1 MRAIRFGCHRYE
13 VHVESWVQDQEVI
26 MLVIRPL
33 QESDLEALYA
43 MAQSAGKGLTTL
55 PADRDLLLRK
65 IRHTRDTFDQRC
77 APEAGLYLFALE
89 DTELEQCVG
98 ISGIQ
103 ARVGLD
109 EVFYNYRLSVTVNAS
124 RELGVHVRTPTL
136 HLSNDM
142 TDTSEICSLLLSDSH
157 RGGGNGLLLS
167 RCRFMFLDHFR
178 KHFSDKV
185 FAEMRGVS
193 DKDGRSP
200 LWDALGCKFFD
211 MDFTEADLL
220 SGLGDK
226 SFIAELMPK
235 FPIYLPMLPDEARAV
250 IGRVHDNTAPA
261 LKMLQAEGFNFNGM
275 VDIFDG
281 GPVVEAF
288 IHNIRT
294 VRESTDRIVMIRSD
308 KASRNWSARE
318 APGEG
323 GKGDLE
329 RREVMVCNG
338 SFQNFRV
345 TTVPAECIAI
355 DTISLSETVAR
366 ALEVEA
372 GDRVRLA
379 PLKDAGLNPIYDR
392 RDTNHAG
399 KPSRA

>member
-1 MRAIRFGCHRYE
+1 
-13 VHVESWVQDQEVI
+13 
-26 MLVIRPL
+26 MLIIRPL
-33 QESDLEALYA
+33 QERDLDALYA

-178 KHFSDKV
+178 KHFSEKV

-193 DKDGRSP
+193 DNGGRSP

-294 VRESTDRIVMIRSD
+294 VRDSTDRIVMIRSD
-308 KASRNWSARE
+308 KAPASTAERAKGGSK
-318 APGEG
+318 EG
-323 GKGDLE
+323 SEEGAKGAK
-329 RREVMVCNG
+329 RSEVMVCNG

-345 TTVPAECIAI
+345 TTVPADCISI
-355 DTISLSETVAR
+355 DTISLSEPVAR
-366 ALEVEA
+366 ALQVEA

-379 PLKDAGLNPIYDR
+379 PLKDAGLNPIYDVT
-392 RDTNHAG
+392 DTNHAG
-399 KPSRA
+399 RSFRA

>member
-1 MRAIRFGCHRYE
+1 
-13 VHVESWVQDQEVI
+13 
-26 MLVIRPL
+26 MLIIRPL
-33 QESDLEALYA
+33 QESDLDALYA

-65 IRHTRDTFDQRC
+65 IRHSRDTFDQRC

-89 DTELEQCVG
+89 DTGLEECVG

-124 RELGVHVRTPTL
+124 PELAVHVRTPTL

-178 KHFSDKV
+178 KHFSEKV

-193 DKDGRSP
+193 DQDGRSP
-200 LWDALGCKFFD
+200 LWDALGRQFFD
-211 MDFTEADLL
+211 MDFTDADIL
-220 SGLGDK
+220 SGLGSK

-235 FPIYLPMLPDEARAV
+235 FPIYLPMLPDQARAV

-261 LKMLQAEGFNFNGM
+261 LKMLQAEGFNFNGL

-294 VRESTDRIVMIRSD
+294 VRDSFDRTVMIRSD
-308 KASRNWSARE
+308 RAPASTPDKATFRGASGQGARAQE
-318 APGEG
+318 M
-323 GKGDLE
+323 
-329 RREVMVCNG
+329 MVCNG
-338 SFQNFRV
+338 SFKDFRV
-345 TTVPAECIAI
+345 TTLPADCISI
-355 DTISLSETVAR
+355 DTISLSEEVAR

-372 GDRVRLA
+372 GDRVRIA
-379 PLKDAGLNPIYDR
+379 PLKDASVNTIYSG
-392 RDTNHAG
+392 RDSNHAG
-399 KPSRA
+399 KSFRA

>member
-1 MRAIRFGCHRYE
+1 
-13 VHVESWVQDQEVI
+13 
-26 MLVIRPL
+26 MLIIRPL
-33 QESDLEALYA
+33 QETDLEALYA

-55 PADRDLLLRK
+55 PADRELLQRK
-65 IRHTRDTFDQRC
+65 IRHARDTFDQRC

-89 DTELEQCVG
+89 DTELKQCVG

-109 EVFYNYRLSVTVNAS
+109 EVFYNYRLSLTVNAS

-136 HLSNDM
+136 QLSNDM
-142 TDTSEICSLLLSDSH
+142 TDTSEICSLLLSDTH

-200 LWDALGCKFFD
+200 LWDALGSRFFD
-211 MDFTEADLL
+211 MDFTEADML
-220 SGLGDK
+220 SGLGNK

-235 FPIYLPMLPDEARAV
+235 FPIYLPMLPDQARAV
-250 IGRVHDNTAPA
+250 IGRVHENTAPA
-261 LKMLQAEGFNFNGM
+261 LNMLQAEGFNFNGM

-288 IHNIRT
+288 VHNIRT
-294 VRESTDRIVMIRSD
+294 VRESTDRIVMIRANDSVS
-308 KASRNWSARE
+308 SRADDGHGAQG
-318 APGEG
+318 AP
-323 GKGDLE
+323 DA
-329 RREVMVCNG
+329 EVMVCNG

-345 TTVPAECIAI
+345 TTVPAACVGI
-355 DTISLSETVAR
+355 DTISLSEPVAI
-366 ALEVEA
+366 ALQVQA

-379 PLKDAGLNPIYDR
+379 PLKEAAMNPTNQYRGTDDAGR
-392 RDTNHAG
+392 S
-399 KPSRA
+399 SRA

>member
-1 MRAIRFGCHRYE
+1 
-13 VHVESWVQDQEVI
+13 

-33 QESDLEALYA
+33 QENDLEALYT
-43 MAQSAGKGLTTL
+43 MAQAAGKGLTTL
-55 PADRDLLLRK
+55 PADRDLLKRK
-65 IRHTRDTFDQRC
+65 IRHARDTFDQRC

-167 RCRFMFLDHFR
+167 RCRFMFLDMFR
-178 KHFSDKV
+178 KHFSEKV

-193 DKDGRSP
+193 DQEGRSP
-200 LWDALGCKFFD
+200 LWDALGRQFFD
-211 MDFTEADLL
+211 MDFTEADTL
-220 SGLGDK
+220 SGLGNK

-250 IGRVHDNTAPA
+250 IGRVHANTAPA

-288 IHNIRT
+288 VHNIRA
-294 VRESTDRIVMIRSD
+294 VRDATDRIVMIRSTKSKAPEA
-308 KASRNWSARE
+308 KASGSE
-318 APGEG
+318 
-323 GKGDLE
+323 KVD
-329 RREVMVCNG
+329 EVMVCNG

-345 TTVPAECIAI
+345 TTVPSDCIGI
-355 DTISLSETVAR
+355 DTITLSESVAR
-366 ALEVEA
+366 ALEVES
-372 GDRVRLA
+372 GDRVRLSLLRG
-379 PLKDAGLNPIYDR
+379 PLKDTGQSPTNHHK
-392 RDTNHAG
+392 DTNHVG
-399 KPSRA
+399 RSSRA

>member
-1 MRAIRFGCHRYE
+1 
-13 VHVESWVQDQEVI
+13 

-33 QESDLEALYA
+33 QENDLEALYA
-43 MAQSAGKGLTTL
+43 MAQGAGKGLTTL
-55 PADRDLLLRK
+55 PADRELLQKK
-65 IRHTRDTFDQRC
+65 INHARETFNQRC

-89 DTELEQCVG
+89 DTELKQCVG

-142 TDTSEICSLLLSDSH
+142 TDTTEICSLLLSGSH
-157 RGGGNGLLLS
+157 RGGGTGLLLS
-167 RCRFMFLDHFR
+167 RCRFMFLDDFR
-178 KHFSDKV
+178 KHFSEKI

-193 DKDGRSP
+193 DDNGQSP
-200 LWDALGCKFFD
+200 LWDALGSKFFD
-211 MDFTEADLL
+211 MEFSEADML
-220 SGLGDK
+220 SGLGNK

-235 FPIYLPMLPDEARAV
+235 YPIYLPMLPDKARAV
-250 IGRVHDNTAPA
+250 IGRVHENTAPA

-294 VRESTDRIVMIRSD
+294 VRESINRHVMIRKKPLD
-308 KASRNWSARE
+308 MNVPAENQ
-318 APGEG
+318 
-323 GKGDLE
+323 
-329 RREVMVCNG
+329 VMICNR
-338 SFQNFRV
+338 SFRDFRV
-345 TTVPAECIAI
+345 TTIPAECIGL
-355 DTISLSETVAR
+355 DTVSIPAEVAE
-366 ALEVEA
+366 ALQVES

-379 PLKDAGLNPIYDR
+379 PLKDTGR
-392 RDTNHAG
+392 R
-399 KPSRA
+399 